1 MSMAEAPIAIPPDV
15 DAELAG
21 SEAGLGPRT
30 WLDRIASVAIGI
42 AGVALVGMVAVQAL
56 QVFARYVLN
65 DSPGWTEPV
74 ALLLLNT
81 AMSFGAAAGVHRGS
95 HFGFFILVHSAPPAL
110 RKVLLSAT
118 NLVIAG
124 IGFVLAMWGGELLLD
139 GIDIPM
145 AGAPLP
151 QSAVFAPMSVAGAL
165 MVPFAL
171 QRLVAVITAPVA
183 SARSE

>member
-1 MSMAEAPIAIPPDV
+1 MAEAPIAIAPDV
-15 DAELAG
+15 DAEDSG
-21 SEAGLGPRT
+21 SEVEHGPRT
-30 WLDRIASVAIGI
+30 WLDRVASVATGV

-95 HFGFFILVHSAPPAL
+95 HFGFFILVHWAPPAV
-110 RKVLLSAT
+110 RKVLLSIT

-124 IGFVLAMWGGELLLD
+124 IGFVLALWGGELLLD

-145 AGAPLP
+145 AGAPMP
-151 QSAVFAPMSVAGAL
+151 QSAVYAPMSIAGAL
-165 MVPFAL
+165 MVLFAL
-171 QRLVAVITAPVA
+171 QRLVAVVTAPAA
-183 SARSE
+183 SMRSK

>member
-1 MSMAEAPIAIPPDV
+1 MAEAPIAIAPDV
-15 DAELAG
+15 DAEHSG
-21 SEAGLGPRT
+21 SQAEEGPRT
-30 WLDRIASVAIGI
+30 WLDRVASIATGV

-95 HFGFFILVHSAPPAL
+95 HFGFFILVHWAPPTV
-110 RKVLLSAT
+110 RKVLLSIT

-124 IGFVLAMWGGELLLD
+124 IGFVLALWGGELLLD

-145 AGAPLP
+145 AGAPMP
-151 QSAVFAPMSVAGAL
+151 QSAVYAPMSVAGAL
-165 MVPFAL
+165 MVLFAL
-171 QRLVAVITAPVA
+171 QRLVAVVTAPAA
-183 SARSE
+183 SMRSK

>member
-1 MSMAEAPIAIPPDV
+1 MAEVPMAVPPDA
-15 DAELAG
+15 DAERTGEHAD
-21 SEAGLGPRT
+21 SEAAPRT
-30 WLDRIASVAIGI
+30 WLDRVASFAIGV

-95 HFGFFILVHSAPPAL
+95 HFGFFILVHSAPPTV
-110 RKVLLSAT
+110 RRVLMSLT

-124 IGFVLAMWGGELLLD
+124 IGFVLALWGGELLLD

-151 QSAVFAPMSVAGAL
+151 QSAVFAPMSIAGAL
-165 MVPFAL
+165 MVLFAL
-171 QRLVAVITAPVA
+171 QRLVAVITAPA
-183 SARSE
+183 EPARSK